1 MVKKIL
7 FISLALFGLLFS
19 TMPPACFA
27 DAAAQL
33 EQAETYKQNEQYEQ
47 AEAIYKTVVTDYGG
61 SDYALEAQKNLAIL
75 YIDWDKGPQAQAAT
89 DKLIADFAAHPDLP
103 EVLYGLAGEY

>member
-27 DAAAQL
+27 DASAQL
-33 EQAETYKQNEQYEQ
+33 EKAETYKQNEQYEQ
-47 AEAIYKTVVTDYGG
+47 AEAIYQQILTGFPD
-61 SDYALEAQKNLAIL
+61 SNDALEAQKQLTLI
-75 YIDWDKGPQAQAAT
+75 YIAT
-89 DKLIADFAAHPDLP
+89 DRRAEAETAFGELAAGCSQQKDTARA
-103 EVLYGLAGEY
+103 VWQIGR